1 MAGNPLINS
10 MTKKQGQGDP
20 RFGRFG
26 AGGQAQQSQQ
36 QAYGQPQ
43 YGQQAYGQQSQPQYG
58 QAQYG
63 QQAYGQQSQPQ
74 YGQAQ
79 YGQQG
84 YGQQSQPQYGQAQY
98 GQQGYGQAQ
107 YGQQAYGQ
115 PQYTDYSAP
124 TYSEP
129 TYSEPI
135 PAGERLT
142 MNDVLVKTAINLGL
156 VVVGAV
162 VAWYVPVLMFLG
174 LLGGLVLG
182 LVNSFKQKVS
192 PVLVMAYALM
202 EGMML
207 GGLSAIVNLRYPG
220 TAIQAVLATIVV
232 AGVTLALFANGKI
245 RTTPKLNKIFMIGA
259 LSYLG
264 YGLVSMLTA
273 GLFGFSLNSMSIGGI
288 PLGLPIA
295 LIAVAMATYSLLID
309 YTTTAEAVDAGLPQ
323 SESWRLAFGLTASLV
338 WLYVEILRVLMYLA
352 SIFSN
357 D

>member
-43 YGQQAYGQQSQPQYG
+43 YGQQS
-58 QAQYG
+58 
-63 QQAYGQQSQPQ
+63 YGQQSQPQ

-84 YGQQSQPQYGQAQY
+84 YGQ
-98 GQQGYGQAQ
+98 
-107 YGQQAYGQ
+107 

-124 TYSEP
+124 I
-129 TYSEPI
+129 YSEPI

-162 VAWYVPVLMFLG
+162 VAWYVPVLMLLG

>member
-26 AGGQAQQSQQ
+26 AGGQAQQGQQVYGQPQYGQ

-43 YGQQAYGQQSQPQYG
+43 YGQQAYGQ
-58 QAQYG
+58 AQ
-63 QQAYGQQSQPQ
+63 
-74 YGQAQ
+74 
-79 YGQQG
+79 
-84 YGQQSQPQYGQAQY
+84 
-98 GQQGYGQAQ
+98 
-107 YGQQAYGQ
+107 YGQ

-135 PAGERLT
+135 PAGQRLT

-162 VAWYVPVLMFLG
+162 VAWYVPMLMLLG

-192 PVLVMAYALM
+192 PILVMAYALM

-207 GGLSAIVNLRYPG
+207 GGLSALVNLRYPG

-273 GLFGFSLNSMSIGGI
+273 GIFGFSLNSMSIGGI

>member
-26 AGGQAQQSQQ
+26 AGGQA
-36 QAYGQPQ
+36 
-43 YGQQAYGQQSQPQYG
+43 
-58 QAQYG
+58 
-63 QQAYGQQSQPQ
+63 
-74 YGQAQ
+74 
-79 YGQQG
+79 
-84 YGQQSQPQYGQAQY
+84 QQSQPQYGQAQY

>member
-43 YGQQAYGQQSQPQYG
+43 YGQQA
-58 QAQYG
+58 
-63 QQAYGQQSQPQ
+63 
-74 YGQAQ
+74 
-79 YGQQG
+79 

-338 WLYVEILRVLMYLA
+338 WLYVEILRVIMYLA

>member
-58 QAQYG
+58 QPQYG
-63 QQAYGQQSQPQ
+63 QQAYGQQSQ
-74 YGQAQ
+74 AQ
-79 YGQQG
+79 
-84 YGQQSQPQYGQAQY
+84 
-98 GQQGYGQAQ
+98 YGQAQ

-162 VAWYVPVLMFLG
+162 VAWYVPVLMLLG

>member
-63 QQAYGQQSQPQ
+63 QQG
-74 YGQAQ
+74 
-79 YGQQG
+79 
-84 YGQQSQPQYGQAQY
+84 
-98 GQQGYGQAQ
+98 
-107 YGQQAYGQ
+107 YGQ
-115 PQYTDYSAP
+115 PQYTDYSA
-124 TYSEP
+124 P

-162 VAWYVPVLMFLG
+162 VAWYVPVLMILG

-207 GGLSAIVNLRYPG
+207 GGLSAIVDLRYPG

-309 YTTTAEAVDAGLPQ
+309 YTTTAEAVEAGLPQ

>member
-43 YGQQAYGQQSQPQYG
+43 YGQQA
-58 QAQYG
+58 
-63 QQAYGQQSQPQ
+63 
-74 YGQAQ
+74 
-79 YGQQG
+79 

-309 YTTTAEAVDAGLPQ
+309 YTTTVEAVDAGLPQ

>member
-43 YGQQAYGQQSQPQYG
+43 YGQQAYSQQSQPQYG
-58 QAQYG
+58 QAQYGQQGYDQPQYG

-84 YGQQSQPQYGQAQY
+84 YGQ
-98 GQQGYGQAQ
+98 
-107 YGQQAYGQ
+107 

-129 TYSEPI
+129 TYSEPV

-162 VAWYVPVLMFLG
+162 VAWYVPVLMLLG

-207 GGLSAIVNLRYPG
+207 GGLSAIVDLRYPG

>member
-1 MAGNPLINS
+1 

-43 YGQQAYGQQSQPQYG
+43 YGQQAYSQQSQPQYG
-58 QAQYG
+58 QQGYGQPQYG

-84 YGQQSQPQYGQAQY
+84 YGQ
-98 GQQGYGQAQ
+98 
-107 YGQQAYGQ
+107 

-129 TYSEPI
+129 TYSEPV

-162 VAWYVPVLMFLG
+162 VAWYVPVLMLLG

>member
-36 QAYGQPQ
+36 G
-43 YGQQAYGQQSQPQYG
+43 
-58 QAQYG
+58 
-63 QQAYGQQSQPQ
+63 
-74 YGQAQ
+74 
-79 YGQQG
+79 
-84 YGQQSQPQYGQAQY
+84 YGQAQY

>member
-36 QAYGQPQ
+36 QAYGQQSQPQYGQQGYGQPQ

-58 QAQYG
+58 Q
-63 QQAYGQQSQPQ
+63 P
-74 YGQAQ
+74 
-79 YGQQG
+79 
-84 YGQQSQPQYGQAQY
+84 
-98 GQQGYGQAQ
+98 Q

-162 VAWYVPVLMFLG
+162 VAWYVPVLMLLG

>member
-26 AGGQAQQSQQ
+26 AGGQA
-36 QAYGQPQ
+36 
-43 YGQQAYGQQSQPQYG
+43 
-58 QAQYG
+58 
-63 QQAYGQQSQPQ
+63 QQSQPQ

-135 PAGERLT
+135 PAGEHLT

-309 YTTTAEAVDAGLPQ
+309 YTTTAEAVEAGLPQ

>member
-43 YGQQAYGQQSQPQYG
+43 YGQQAYSQQSQPQYG
-58 QAQYG
+58 QQGYGQPQYGQQAYGQPQYG

-74 YGQAQ
+74 
-79 YGQQG
+79 
-84 YGQQSQPQYGQAQY
+84 
-98 GQQGYGQAQ
+98 
-107 YGQQAYGQ
+107 YGQ

-162 VAWYVPVLMFLG
+162 VAWYVPMLMFLG

>member
-26 AGGQAQQSQQ
+26 AGGQAQQ
-36 QAYGQPQ
+36 
-43 YGQQAYGQQSQPQYG
+43 AYGQQGQQVYG

-63 QQAYGQQSQPQ
+63 QQAYGQ
-74 YGQAQ
+74 AQ
-79 YGQQG
+79 YGQ
-84 YGQQSQPQYGQAQY
+84 PQ
-98 GQQGYGQAQ
+98 
-107 YGQQAYGQ
+107 YGQ

-129 TYSEPI
+129 TYSESI
-135 PAGERLT
+135 PAGQRLT

-162 VAWYVPVLMFLG
+162 VAWYVPMLMLLG

-192 PVLVMAYALM
+192 PILVMAYALM

-207 GGLSAIVNLRYPG
+207 GGLSALVNLRYPG

-273 GLFGFSLNSMSIGGI
+273 GIFGFSLNSMSIGGI

-352 SIFSN
+352 SIFS
-357 D
+357 DD

>member
-26 AGGQAQQSQQ
+26 AGGQAQQ
-36 QAYGQPQ
+36 AQP
-43 YGQQAYGQQSQPQYG
+43 
-58 QAQYG
+58 
-63 QQAYGQQSQPQ
+63 
-74 YGQAQ
+74 
-79 YGQQG
+79 
-84 YGQQSQPQYGQAQY
+84 
-98 GQQGYGQAQ
+98 Q

-115 PQYTDYSAP
+115 PQYGQPQQAYGQAQYGQPQQEYGQQAYGQSQYGQPQYTDYSAQ

-162 VAWYVPVLMFLG
+162 VAWYVPMLMLLG

-192 PVLVMAYALM
+192 PILVMVYALM

-207 GGLSAIVNLRYPG
+207 GGLSALVNLRYPG

-232 AGVTLALFANGKI
+232 AGVTLALFTNGKI

-273 GLFGFSLNSMSIGGI
+273 GIFGFSLNSMSIGGI

-352 SIFSN
+352 SIFS
-357 D
+357 DD

>member
-1 MAGNPLINS
+1 

-26 AGGQAQQSQQ
+26 AGGQAQQGQQVYGQ
-36 QAYGQPQ
+36 QAYGQAQYGQPQ
-43 YGQQAYGQQSQPQYG
+43 YGQQAYS
-58 QAQYG
+58 
-63 QQAYGQQSQPQ
+63 QQSQPQ

-98 GQQGYGQAQ
+98 GQQGYGQ
-107 YGQQAYGQ
+107 
-115 PQYTDYSAP
+115 PQYTDYSA
-124 TYSEP
+124 P

-162 VAWYVPVLMFLG
+162 VAWYVPVLMLLG

-295 LIAVAMATYSLLID
+295 LVAVAMATYSLLID

>member
-36 QAYGQPQ
+36 QAYGQQSQPQYGQQGYGQPQ

-58 QAQYG
+58 Q
-63 QQAYGQQSQPQ
+63 P
-74 YGQAQ
+74 
-79 YGQQG
+79 
-84 YGQQSQPQYGQAQY
+84 
-98 GQQGYGQAQ
+98 Q

-129 TYSEPI
+129 V

-142 MNDVLVKTAINLGL
+142 MNDVMVKTGINLGL
-156 VVVGAV
+156 VAVGAA
-162 VAWYVPVLMFLG
+162 VAWYAPVLLLLG
-174 LLGGLVLG
+174 MVGGLVLG
-182 LVNSFKQKVS
+182 LVNSFKKKVS
-192 PVLVMAYALM
+192 PILVMTYALM
-202 EGMML
+202 EGLLL
-207 GGLSAIVNLRYPG
+207 GGLSAVVDMRYPG
-220 TAIQAVLATIVV
+220 VAVQAVLATLVV
-232 AGVTLALFANGKI
+232 AGTTLALFANGKL
-245 RTTPKLNKIFMIGA
+245 RATPKLNKIFMIGA
-259 LSYLG
+259 IGYLV
-264 YGLVSMLTA
+264 YGLISILGA
-273 GLFGFSLNSMSIGGI
+273 GIFGSSLNSFSIGGI
-288 PLGLPIA
+288 PLGLVVG
-295 LIAVAMATYSLLID
+295 LFAVALATYSLLLD
-309 YTTTAEAVDAGLPQ
+309 FTTTSEAVEAGLPER
-323 SESWRLAFGLTASLV
+323 ESWRLAFGLTASLV

>member
-36 QAYGQPQ
+36 QAYGQQSQPQYGQPQYGQQGYGQPQ
-43 YGQQAYGQQSQPQYG
+43 YGQQAYGQQSQPQ
-58 QAQYG
+58 
-63 QQAYGQQSQPQ
+63 
-74 YGQAQ
+74 
-79 YGQQG
+79 
-84 YGQQSQPQYGQAQY
+84 
-98 GQQGYGQAQ
+98 YGQAQ

-129 TYSEPI
+129 TYSEPV

-162 VAWYVPVLMFLG
+162 VAWYVPVLMILG

-309 YTTTAEAVDAGLPQ
+309 YTTTAEAVEAGLPQ

>member
-43 YGQQAYGQQSQPQYG
+43 YGQQGYGQQSQPQYG
-58 QAQYG
+58 QAQYGQQGYDQPQYG

-84 YGQQSQPQYGQAQY
+84 YGQ
-98 GQQGYGQAQ
+98 
-107 YGQQAYGQ
+107 
-115 PQYTDYSAP
+115 PQYTDYSA
-124 TYSEP
+124 P

-162 VAWYVPVLMFLG
+162 VAWYVPVLMLLG

>member
-36 QAYGQPQ
+36 QAYGQQSQPQYGQAQYGQQGYGQPQYGQQAYGQPQ

-63 QQAYGQQSQPQ
+63 QQG
-74 YGQAQ
+74 
-79 YGQQG
+79 
-84 YGQQSQPQYGQAQY
+84 
-98 GQQGYGQAQ
+98 
-107 YGQQAYGQ
+107 YGQ

-162 VAWYVPVLMFLG
+162 VAWYVPVLMLLG

>member
-36 QAYGQPQ
+36 QAYGQLQ
-43 YGQQAYGQQSQPQYG
+43 YGQQA
-58 QAQYG
+58 
-63 QQAYGQQSQPQ
+63 
-74 YGQAQ
+74 
-79 YGQQG
+79 

>member
-43 YGQQAYGQQSQPQYG
+43 YGQQAYGQQSQQQAYGQQSQPQYG
-58 QAQYG
+58 QQTYGQQSQPQYG
-63 QQAYGQQSQPQ
+63 QQTYGQQSQPQ

-84 YGQQSQPQYGQAQY
+84 YGQ
-98 GQQGYGQAQ
+98 
-107 YGQQAYGQ
+107 
-115 PQYTDYSAP
+115 PQYTDYSA
-124 TYSEP
+124 P

-162 VAWYVPVLMFLG
+162 VAWYVPVLMLLG

>member
-10 MTKKQGQGDP
+10 MAKKQGQGDP

-43 YGQQAYGQQSQPQYG
+43 YGQQSQP
-58 QAQYG
+58 QYG
-63 QQAYGQQSQPQ
+63 QQAYGQAQSQYGQQTYGQPQ
-74 YGQAQ
+74 YGQQQ
-79 YGQQG
+79 YGQ
-84 YGQQSQPQYGQAQY
+84 PE
-98 GQQGYGQAQ
+98 
-107 YGQQAYGQ
+107 
-115 PQYTDYSAP
+115 YTDYSAP

-162 VAWYVPVLMFLG
+162 VAWYVPMLMFLG

>member
-36 QAYGQPQ
+36 QAYGQ
-43 YGQQAYGQQSQPQYG
+43 QSQPQYG

-63 QQAYGQQSQPQ
+63 QQAYGQPQ
-74 YGQAQ
+74 YGQQ
-79 YGQQG
+79 S

-98 GQQGYGQAQ
+98 GQQG
-107 YGQQAYGQ
+107 YGQ

-162 VAWYVPVLMFLG
+162 VAWYVPVLMLLG

>member
-36 QAYGQPQ
+36 QAYGQ
-43 YGQQAYGQQSQPQYG
+43 QSQPQYG
-58 QAQYG
+58 QQT
-63 QQAYGQQSQPQ
+63 YGQQSQPQ

-84 YGQQSQPQYGQAQY
+84 YGQ
-98 GQQGYGQAQ
+98 
-107 YGQQAYGQ
+107 
-115 PQYTDYSAP
+115 PQYTDYSA
-124 TYSEP
+124 P

-162 VAWYVPVLMFLG
+162 VAWYVPVLMLLG

-202 EGMML
+202 EGLML

-309 YTTTAEAVDAGLPQ
+309 YTTTAEAVEAGLPQ

>member
-43 YGQQAYGQQSQPQYG
+43 YGQQAYGQQSQ
-58 QAQYG
+58 
-63 QQAYGQQSQPQ
+63 SQ

-84 YGQQSQPQYGQAQY
+84 YGQAQ
-98 GQQGYGQAQ
+98 YGQAQ

-162 VAWYVPVLMFLG
+162 VAWYVPMLMFLG